1 MASLAS
7 KYRDGC
13 AHCGQPGGETVL
25 CEGCEDEVLVEEPHT
40 WEWEDE
46 WNTCGCKVHPQC
58 MRFKTCCDHPAG
70 SHGSCE
76 ECADPRI
83 KSAPCVLCHK
93 DHPIPKV
100 AVYYG
105 ASFTTELL
113 GCTVRDLH
121 RLNTMRPSDAPEAY
135 KALYE
140 NPKATFERP
149 LETFSTLAEAPFCI
163 HFEEGLKDDPSIT
176 MLWAVP
182 TVVHTFC
189 ATSIFQIT
197 PYAAED
203 WRFALGPKIVQH
215 VRPDAPTVGF
225 ARAGKPGQ
233 FAAAASLPCKICG
246 GTQGLTTFCLKFM
259 LTGSCG
265 ICCQQPGQAMTR
277 HAVHASCAGMHPD
290 WARVHTSRKNG
301 CGVACRDAE
310 WLLGLYDAAM
320 RPKALPPGQRG
331 VNTMIDLL
339 HVEAAEVEA
348 PEAQGVQG
356 GDEEAADGEAAQ
368 GVQGGEAADGD
379 EEADD
384 EAAGDEEAQEAQ
396 GVQGGD
402 EEAADGEADGDE
414 EADDE
419 AANAVAPEE
428 ELQDWSV
435 QEKIIAVIKLNK
447 KRRVKKKGGYYM
459 LSDTIVEVLE
469 RLGVADPRP
478 RLQEACI
485 GESNW
490 FVHNGCAANDA
501 AICLTDEAQRF
512 WEEVL
517 LPKIYDVNELRKAL
531 RHQSAI
537 APAAPSPVV
546 PPPADR
552 AASLALPGQNGIT
565 LYCVKQLGTYYKDC
579 LVRLYV
585 FIEDGDTFKDMMK
598 RSCQIERLD
607 LPAKADCEA
616 LHEVYKSVN
625 QAGEA
630 LRRLDTTTRSVDINM
645 RECCALK
652 ARNGDY
658 ILVGRFDKSLNVA
671 MVVNSPDVSAF
682 TDLKAA
688 APKALSAPPK
698 AKAAAPKAASVPPKA
713 KAAAPKALSAPPKAR
728 QRRQGS
734 VGASHG
740 GPRHCRRHQGQG
752 GGAQARRPA
761 RERPA
766 SKKQKISDVLA
777 TLTEA
782 EQRQLVDEV
791 LLRRK
796 KQKKTASARVD
807 PEAPKASASKFEYG
821 TKRQGPTGD
830 YWSVVQH
837 PKGYAVWERVV

>member
-25 CEGCEDEVLVEEPHT
+25 CEGCEDEALVEEPHT

-100 AVYYG
+100 AAYYG

-215 VRPDAPTVGF
+215 VGPDAPTIGF

-320 RPKALPPGQRG
+320 RPKALLPGQRG

-339 HVEAAEVEA
+339 HVGAAEEEAEVQGEEGSQAPEGVQGGEAAGDEEA

-368 GVQGGEAADGD
+368 GVQGNEA
-379 EEADD
+379 
-384 EAAGDEEAQEAQ
+384 
-396 GVQGGD
+396 
-402 EEAADGEADGDE
+402 ADGDE

-459 LSDTIVEVLE
+459 LSDTIVEVLK

-478 RLQEACI
+478 HLQEACI

-490 FVHNGCAANDA
+490 FVHNGCAASDA

-517 LPKIYDVNELRKAL
+517 SPKIYDVNELRKAL

-565 LYCVKQLGTYYKDC
+565 LYCVKQLGNYYKDC

-585 FIEDGDTFKDMMK
+585 FIEDGDTFEDMMKK

-630 LRRLDTTTRSVDINM
+630 LRRLDTTTRADDINM
-645 RECCALK
+645 WKCCALK

-658 ILVGRFDKSLNVA
+658 ILVGRFDRSLNVA

-713 KAAAPKALSAPPKAR
+713 KAAAPKRAPP
-728 QRRQGS
+728 
-734 VGASHG
+734 GAG
-740 GPRHCRRHQGQG
+740 
-752 GGAQARRPA
+752 
-761 RERPA
+761 ERPA
-766 SKKQKISDVLA
+766 SKKQKISNVLA